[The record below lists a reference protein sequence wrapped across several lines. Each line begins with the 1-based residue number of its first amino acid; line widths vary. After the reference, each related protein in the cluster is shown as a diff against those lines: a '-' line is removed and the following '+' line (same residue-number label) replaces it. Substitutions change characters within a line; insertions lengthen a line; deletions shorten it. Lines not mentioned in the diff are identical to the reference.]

1 MADTLGTSDNIHIS
15 EPQTPVTTDA
25 SPIAINCNSPAN
37 VRSQELISA
46 SLSENT
52 KRAYMA
58 DLAHFVRAGGR
69 LPASLENVA
78 LYLSRFAGELAVST
92 LTRRVATLG
101 KVHKAHGSENPCQS
115 ELVKSVMRGVQ
126 RKHGGKQQQA
136 KPLCPEDLF
145 LILDT
150 LGETRRDIRDKTLL
164 LTGFAGGFRRSELVG
179 LNWADIADARE
190 GMVITL
196 RRSKTDQTAVGRK
209 VGVPL
214 GRTRHCPVR
223 ALTAWHEL
231 SGIVG
236 DAIFRPVDWLDR
248 VQKTRLS
255 GEAVPIILR
264 ERMKAA
270 RLDPTGFSGHSLRA
284 GFATSAARAG
294 VASYKIRQQTGH
306 KLDAMLRRYIRDGEL
321 FEGNAAGAL
330 L

>member
-1 MADTLGTSDNIHIS
+1 MADSSGTSDNIHIS
-15 EPQTPVTTDA
+15 EPQTPARTNA
-25 SPIAINCNSPAN
+25 SPIAINCNHPADT
-37 VRSQELISA
+37 RLQELISA

-58 DLAHFVRAGGR
+58 DLAHFLGAGGE
-69 LPASLENVA
+69 LPASPDTVA

-101 KVHKAHGSENPCQS
+101 KVHKANGWENPCQS
-115 ELVKSVMRGVQ
+115 ELVKSVMRGTQ
-126 RKHGGKQQQA
+126 RMHGGKPNQA
-136 KPLCPEDLF
+136 KPLCREDLF
-145 LILDT
+145 LVLDKM
-150 LGETRRDIRDKTLL
+150 GETHRDIRDKALL

-179 LNWADIADARE
+179 LNWADLSEVRE

-196 RRSKTDQTAVGRK
+196 RRSKTDQTGVGRK

-214 GRTRHCPVR
+214 GRTRYCPVR
-223 ALTAWHEL
+223 ALLAWRDV
-231 SGIVG
+231 SGREG
-236 DAIFRPVDWLDR
+236 NAIFRPVDWLDR
-248 VQKTRLS
+248 VQDTRLS

-264 ERMKAA
+264 ERMAA
-270 RLDPTGFSGHSLRA
+270 AGLDPSGFSGHSLRA
-284 GFATSAARAG
+284 GFATSAAKAG

-306 KLDAMLRRYIRDGEL
+306 KSDAILGRYIRDGEL